1 MSKEL
6 IDVNSISIH
15 FNLRDT
21 RNKYTNIYAV
31 IKIGVRQAKIPI
43 PYKIKSWLLQ
53 NGYSISIFHT
63 LKPPDSFIIEAN
75 LY

>member
-43 PYKIKSWLLQ
+43 PYKIKSWLWDKKTEMPL
-53 NGYSISIFHT
+53 F
-63 LKPPDSFIIEAN
+63 SF
-75 LY
+75 LYNTYY